1 VIESFFL
8 NQKETIPLK
17 KRPLKKIEQYT
28 FFKANLLCLRNRN
41 RNGKGSNFDS
51 EGTASLASFSLDNLF
66 FSLEFGLKSIPAKSN
81 IHFSTF
87 YLYKI
92 PSVDSL
98 IQFLDL

>member
-1 VIESFFL
+1 L
-8 NQKETIPLK
+8 T
-17 KRPLKKIEQYT
+17 
-28 FFKANLLCLRNRN
+28 
-41 RNGKGSNFDS
+41 
-51 EGTASLASFSLDNLF
+51 SFSLDNLF